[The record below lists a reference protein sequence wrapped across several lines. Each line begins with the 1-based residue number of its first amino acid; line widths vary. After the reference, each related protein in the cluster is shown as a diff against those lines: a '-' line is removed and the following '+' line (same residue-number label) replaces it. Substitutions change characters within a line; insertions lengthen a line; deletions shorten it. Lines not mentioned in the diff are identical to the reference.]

1 MEIWRVA
8 ATRSKVFAERFK
20 NDLTLH
26 YLNAKLQRAKTIP
39 KLEKLT
45 GEGRKAPTVKNITE
59 RLMRAP
65 TFTPQG

>member
-8 ATRSKVFAERFK
+8 TARSKVVAEQFK

-26 YLNAKLQRAKTIP
+26 YLGAKLQRAKTIP

-45 GEGRKAPTVKNITE
+45 GESRKAPTVKNITE

-65 TFTPQG
+65 TFMPQD